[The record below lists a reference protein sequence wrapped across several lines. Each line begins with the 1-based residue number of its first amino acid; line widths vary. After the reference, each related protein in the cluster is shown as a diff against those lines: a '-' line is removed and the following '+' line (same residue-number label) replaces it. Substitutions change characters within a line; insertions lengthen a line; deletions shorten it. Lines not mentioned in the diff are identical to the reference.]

1 MVRALKR
8 TILLLSVY
16 PSPDQCLLHLN
27 PIYMTDLPVYLPE
40 APAGDFSYQRGG
52 EGHAPLLVSLVITE
66 PSPVNG
72 NLISSLLLQE

>member
-8 TILLLSVY
+8 TILLSVY

-27 PIYMTDLPVYLPE
+27 PIYMTDLPLYLPE
-40 APAGDFSYQRGG
+40 APAGDCSYQRGG
-52 EGHAPLLVSLVITE
+52 EGHASLLVSLVTSE
-66 PSPVNG
+66 STPVND